1 MKNKWKYYNTTVLIL
16 DFISIFLWMYLLF
29 ISISNQSNWWTI
41 TFWIIMEIVSIINLY
56 RDIRLFQSNKQ

>member
-1 MKNKWKYYNTTVLIL
+1 MKNKWKYYNITVLIL
-16 DFISIFLWMYLLF
+16 DFISIFLWMYLFF
-29 ISISNQSNWWTI
+29 ISIGNQSNWWTI

>member
-1 MKNKWKYYNTTVLIL
+1 MKNKWKYYNITVLIL

-29 ISISNQSNWWTI
+29 ISIGNQSNWWTI